1 MNGTGKFIPQAAR
14 PSSRA
19 ALCVIERFRHRTR
32 PCRSALDASSIQGA
46 REEPSRT
53 GRVSQADPPN
63 YFTQA
68 FDEGPEETPP
78 LGRTSGGVFF
88 GAPPAGESASYPPGN
103 TPSGLDPSPSFV
115 LSDFTRRTSSASFCG
130 RGDEPTW
137 LNALRNWPASVSGNF
152 IGSSGAGG
160 QPRMGTPLQEKR
172 PPALIV
178 ETYLARRRSLRNV
191 WRRRVRASRVYVLG
205 RFSVFEARN
214 PCAVASFSHM

>member
-1 MNGTGKFIPQAAR
+1 
-14 PSSRA
+14 
-19 ALCVIERFRHRTR
+19 VRHRTI
-32 PCRSALDASSIQGA
+32 PTSNATCRSALDASSIQGA
-46 REEPSRT
+46 REETLPHGPRFPGGPSKLLHAGTRR
-53 GRVSQADPPN
+53 GSP
-63 YFTQA
+63 
-68 FDEGPEETPP
+68 PP

-115 LSDFTRRTSSASFCG
+115 LSDFTRRTNSASFCG

-172 PPALIV
+172 PRAYCRNVSGGTAFPAERV
-178 ETYLARRRSLRNV
+178 ATKSPGAQPGHADGDGVRRQRSCKRRRS
-191 WRRRVRASRVYVLG
+191 
-205 RFSVFEARN
+205 
-214 PCAVASFSHM
+214 